1 MQEIVALDQSIRQIF
16 RDAELRE
23 RVFHGREADR
33 FRLIAAM
40 DTLSDT
46 TQALHHFERMAP
58 QLFGGERPEA
68 QGPRYLHAYGVFTA
82 ITLQQ
87 NALETVWHLLIEI
100 PLDTESCE
108 QWRQLREWHEL
119 LVDPNSQKDENGIPP
134 ITRMNVDPAG
144 IEIFIHSGEARGRV
158 HINLLHSFKGYKAEL
173 RLILE
178 RLHEEL
184 RRRWLVKDVS

>member
-46 TQALHHFERMAP
+46 TQALQHFERAAP

-87 NALETVWHLLIEI
+87 NALETVWHSLLEI
-100 PLDTESCE
+100 PLDSEPCE
-108 QWRQLREWHEL
+108 KWRQLREWHEL
-119 LVDPNSQKDENGIPP
+119 LVDPASQKDETGVPP
-134 ITRMNVDPAG
+134 ITRMNVDPSG
-144 IEIFIHSGEARGRV
+144 IEIFIWSGEARGRV
-158 HINLLHSFKGYKAEL
+158 HIDLLATFQGYKAEL
-173 RLILE
+173 KQILE
-178 RLHEEL
+178 NLQKEL
-184 RRRWLVKDVS
+184 RERWLGAGA

>member
-1 MQEIVALDQSIRQIF
+1 MQEIVTLDQSIRQIF

-23 RVFHGREADR
+23 RIFHGREADR

-68 QGPRYLHAYGVFTA
+68 QGPRYLHSYGVFTA

-87 NALETVWHLLIEI
+87 NALETVWRSLLEI
-100 PLDTESCE
+100 PLNTETCE

-119 LVDPNSQKDENGIPP
+119 LVDPDSQKDENGVPP
-134 ITRMNVDPAG
+134 ITRMNVDPSG
-144 IEIFIHSGEARGRV
+144 IEIFIWSGEARGRV
-158 HINLLHSFKGYKAEL
+158 HIDLLASFRGYKAEL
-173 RLILE
+173 KQILE
-178 RLHEEL
+178 SLQDTL
-184 RRRWLVKDVS
+184 RTRWLGDGV